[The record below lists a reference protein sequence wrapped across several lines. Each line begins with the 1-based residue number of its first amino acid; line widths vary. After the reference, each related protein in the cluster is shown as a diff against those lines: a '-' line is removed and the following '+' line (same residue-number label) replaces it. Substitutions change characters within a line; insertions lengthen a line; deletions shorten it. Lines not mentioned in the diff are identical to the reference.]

1 MGEWVTGKGGKAASA
16 KGGRCSAGL
25 PPALRRGLD
34 GPITP
39 QAIRMGK
46 GGGSTVPCTRESAGN
61 PSKGLWGHRSAWGWG
76 SGVTIMILPLCNSGT
91 RTDPSLRE
99 RECGRAH
106 HSLRALALQGTQ
118 WGGLCG
124 GIRRVP
130 RGSHLQRDRARPLF
144 GWPARMLVEGQLGR
158 ATALLGVRVASF
170 SGAAAVTN

>member
-25 PPALRRGLD
+25 PPALAEALTGQLPHKQSVWEGRGKHCPMYEGKRGESVE
-34 GPITP
+34 GPVGT
-39 QAIRMGK
+39 QER
-46 GGGSTVPCTRESAGN
+46 
-61 PSKGLWGHRSAWGWG
+61 LGWG

-118 WGGLCG
+118 WGGYVG
-124 GIRRVP
+124 GTDVYPGALICSAI
-130 RGSHLQRDRARPLF
+130 GLAHYSGGPL
-144 GWPARMLVEGQLGR
+144 ACV
-158 ATALLGVRVASF
+158 
-170 SGAAAVTN
+170 